1 MLLKVFCDT
10 LEAWDAN
17 CSYWVL
23 ALDVR
28 TNCLHRTVRQRTS
41 RLERLAHIAS
51 CNVFFEPRRSLSDL
65 ESISLVKA
73 NCSLL
78 VGQLIVA
85 AINAHCLS
93 SIRRT
98 NASEAIQSA
107 FGMLV
112 QMLRNASKCLK
123 IRRNASECLRMPRNA
138 SKCLERP
145 IEKVSPLRRNW
156 LDFEKFDN

>member
-1 MLLKVFCDT
+1 MF
-10 LEAWDAN
+10 
-17 CSYWVL
+17 
-23 ALDVR
+23 ALDVP

-41 RLERLAHIAS
+41 RKSCTHAS
-51 CNVFFEPRRSLSDL
+51 CNVFVEPRRSLSDL

-112 QMLRNASKCLK
+112 QMLRNAS
-123 IRRNASECLRMPRNA
+123 ECLGMPQNA
-138 SKCLERP
+138 SKCIGMIRNAYRKSVAVKTELVRFR
-145 IEKVSPLRRNW
+145 KV
-156 LDFEKFDN
+156 